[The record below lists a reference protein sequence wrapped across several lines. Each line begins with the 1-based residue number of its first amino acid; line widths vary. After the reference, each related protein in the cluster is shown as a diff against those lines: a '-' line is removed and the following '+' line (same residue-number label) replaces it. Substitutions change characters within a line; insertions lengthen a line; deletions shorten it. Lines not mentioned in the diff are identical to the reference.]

1 MRLFRT
7 LSTNMLPPSN
17 PRQRLKRLSVK
28 AAILFLAGLFYLIII
43 KTFGRGLPCL
53 FNKLT
58 GLYCP
63 GCGITRIILSSVK
76 LNFVAA
82 FNANPVLFC
91 FLPFLAAVLIYRA
104 VRYIR
109 YGTAPFTLWQKLIV
123 YIGIVLLLLFC
134 VYRNIML
141 FI

>member
-1 MRLFRT
+1 MHLFRT
-7 LSTNMLPPSN
+7 LSTSMLPSSN
-17 PRQRLKRLSVK
+17 PKQRIKRLSVK
-28 AAILFLAGLFYLIII
+28 AVILLLTGLFYLIVI
-43 KTFGRGLPCL
+43 KVFGRGLPCL

-63 GCGITRIILSSVK
+63 GCGITRIIFSSVR
-76 LNFVAA
+76 LDFVAA

-109 YGTAPFTLWQKLIV
+109 CGTVPFTLWQKLIV